1 MHEMHE
7 IVAWNEDFET
17 FSNHGSVQKND
28 LSNGL
33 IQKKKK
39 KYKQSYTDC
48 LIHQSGVV
56 KVNVTKIVQAGNK
69 IILKMS
75 ILGVY
80 QHNKKQIITS

>member
-1 MHEMHE
+1 MKISRPFKSWLGPEKRPFKRLDPE
-7 IVAWNEDFET
+7 E
-17 FSNHGSVQKND
+17 
-28 LSNGL
+28 
-33 IQKKKK
+33 KKI
-39 KYKQSYTDC
+39 QSYTDC
-48 LIHQSGVV
+48 LIHQSGVS